1 MKDWRKYLFSLAVLI
16 LCASLFVTFLRFHE
30 DRVEIIGWRFEDPLF
45 PFLPRQNL
53 SLLIFTCTY
62 SSLILYFAL
71 CFKQSHFIIKLLLT
85 YSVILVFRMVTLSLI
100 PLREPLDLIFL
111 EDPFMN
117 DLIYPGRIVRDL
129 FFSGHTALIFSMFLL
144 SGKKLVF
151 LILTI
156 IVGVSL
162 MIQRVHF
169 SIDVFA
175 AIPFAY
181 LAVFVV
187 KNIMSH
193 RMFVGKG

>member
-1 MKDWRKYLFSLAVLI
+1 
-16 LCASLFVTFLRFHE
+16 
-30 DRVEIIGWRFEDPLF
+30 
-45 PFLPRQNL
+45 
-53 SLLIFTCTY
+53 
-62 SSLILYFAL
+62 
-71 CFKQSHFIIKLLLT
+71 
-85 YSVILVFRMVTLSLI
+85 VILLFRILTLSLV

-111 EDPFMN
+111 EDPFLN

-144 SGKKLVF
+144 SGKKLIF

-156 IVGVSL
+156 IVGFSL

-181 LAVFVV
+181 LAVFIV
-187 KNIMSH
+187 KNILSH
-193 RMFVGKG
+193 RLFDGKG

>member
-1 MKDWRKYLFSLAVLI
+1 
-16 LCASLFVTFLRFHE
+16 
-30 DRVEIIGWRFEDPLF
+30 
-45 PFLPRQNL
+45 
-53 SLLIFTCTY
+53 
-62 SSLILYFAL
+62 
-71 CFKQSHFIIKLLLT
+71 
-85 YSVILVFRMVTLSLI
+85 MVTLSLI

-117 DLIYPGRIVRDL
+117 DLIYPRRIVRDL